1 MGKPMTKTR
10 TATKTKAA
18 TQAPEKRSIAI
29 VPVSRGLPAEAAA
42 KLDDYLAATAGDS
55 AAFLKYVKS
64 EWLAGVSQDAIEIG
78 TEMAVDIASIRDGH
92 LKWIK
97 KQPVAE
103 AMRPVIEGPFTPRE
117 ELGDMDESLWPRDE
131 ENRPKD
137 PWSRTMS
144 VLLKDPETWE
154 EFLYATGSRGGIY
167 AIQKLL
173 RAIRTGL
180 HKDETGIPITALET
194 DSYMHHEHGK
204 VHVPALPLR
213 SWKSEKELTT
223 GEDDFDADLDDEVG
237 F

>member
-1 MGKPMTKTR
+1 MSKTMTKTR

-18 TQAPEKRSIAI
+18 TQAPEKTSIAI

-55 AAFLKYVKS
+55 ATFLKYVKS

-92 LKWIK
+92 IKWIN

-117 ELGDMDESLWPRDE
+117 ELGDLDPGMWPIGDDGA
-131 ENRPKD
+131 PKEV
-137 PWSRTMS
+137 WSRTMS
-144 VLLKDPETWE
+144 VLLKNIETWE
-154 EFLYATGSRGGIY
+154 ECLYATSSRGGIH

-173 RAIRTGL
+173 RAIRAGL
-180 HKDETGIPITALET
+180 HKDETRIPIIALET
-194 DSYMHHEHGK
+194 DWYMHHEHGK
-204 VHVPALPLR
+204 VHVPVLR
-213 SWKSEKELTT
+213 LVCWKSQKELTT
-223 GEDDFDADLDDEVG
+223 GEADFDADLDDEIG